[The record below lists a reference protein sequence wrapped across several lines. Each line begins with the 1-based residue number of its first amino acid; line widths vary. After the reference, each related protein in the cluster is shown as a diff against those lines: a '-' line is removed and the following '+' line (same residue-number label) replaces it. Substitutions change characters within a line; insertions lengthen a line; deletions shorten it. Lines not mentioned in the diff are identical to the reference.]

1 MRASAMVTV
10 QSLFSLSGRGLAGL
24 ERMYKHLIC
33 LVVLKSCEAEQS
45 TKEERAWKQ
54 SETLTNGHL
63 GPLFIHPF
71 IHSVQEN
78 TKIK

>member
-1 MRASAMVTV
+1 
-10 QSLFSLSGRGLAGL
+10 
-24 ERMYKHLIC
+24 MYKHLIC

-63 GPLFIHPF
+63 GPLSYTPSFTE
-71 IHSVQEN
+71 SK
-78 TKIK
+78 KIQKLNKLTSKSKYYGCI